1 MNNESIV
8 LVARLKVKDD
18 AIEEAKRAALKIVA
32 DSRAEA
38 GCVNYDIH
46 QAIDDPTVFIW
57 HEMWTNK
64 AAIDEH
70 FETEFF
76 KEFSAAVER
85 FAVEPPQI
93 TLTKMISEKA

>member
-1 MNNESIV
+1 M
-8 LVARLKVKDD
+8 LVARLKVKDN
-18 AIEEAKRAALKIVA
+18 AIEEAKQAALKIVA

-57 HEMWTNK
+57 HETWKGK

-70 FETEFF
+70 FETAFF
-76 KEFSAAVER
+76 KEFFAAVEN
-85 FAVEPPQI
+85 FAAEPPQI